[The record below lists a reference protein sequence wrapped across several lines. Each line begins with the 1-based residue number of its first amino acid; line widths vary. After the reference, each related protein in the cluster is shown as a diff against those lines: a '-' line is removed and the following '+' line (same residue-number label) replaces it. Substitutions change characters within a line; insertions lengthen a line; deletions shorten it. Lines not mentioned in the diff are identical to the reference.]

1 MFRDY
6 GDLSLKFALSLP
18 HDISQECRQVS
29 QFGTRR
35 STNGGCTDESVCV
48 CEANKQLMA
57 YKLGARERERMGAQT
72 NSVSNGIEVCA
83 VVRVRER
90 EKERGGCR
98 KTHPRMASGVAW

>member
-35 STNGGCTDESVCV
+35 STNGGYTDESVCV
-48 CEANKQLMA
+48 VVCARERERKRGGANKQLMA
-57 YKLGARERERMGAQT
+57 YEFGAKERERGRGRKRT
-72 NSVSNGIEVCA
+72 LEWHRGL
-83 VVRVRER
+83 
-90 EKERGGCR
+90 RGG
-98 KTHPRMASGVAW
+98 